1 MWRGDED
8 IKIKDMPCPHGWN
21 NCTDCK
27 NVDLCK
33 VGLYKPESSD
43 LDILI
48 QAAKMAE
55 EVVTKDA
62 IESAEEIKRGTWME
76 ELDQATGTDEF
87 WTWFAKYRRPCNI
100 NYKEPLKAGPSK
112 PGGGSRNKAEKN
124 KTGNKVYTDVWSGF

>member
-21 NCTDCK
+21 NCTECK

-33 VGLYKPESSD
+33 AGLYKPESSD

-48 QAAKMAE
+48 QAAKIAE
-55 EVVTKDA
+55 EVVTKEA
-62 IESAEEIKRGTWME
+62 IESAHSIKGTWQEEFLRLPAEEIWEWMARYKRPG
-76 ELDQATGTDEF
+76 D
-87 WTWFAKYRRPCNI
+87 I

-112 PGGGSRNKAEKN
+112 PGGGSKSRNHKKPTKEIPEYMKLL
-124 KTGNKVYTDVWSGF
+124 GM